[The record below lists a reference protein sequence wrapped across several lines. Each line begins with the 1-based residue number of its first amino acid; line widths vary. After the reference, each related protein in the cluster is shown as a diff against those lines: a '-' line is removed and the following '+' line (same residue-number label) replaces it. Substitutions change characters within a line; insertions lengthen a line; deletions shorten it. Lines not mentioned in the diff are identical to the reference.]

1 MDASVD
7 VGRVAP
13 LSYVADLVEL
23 CERDGDIDAVREWCR
38 HALSLCDHDILLAY
52 DDQEAIEETLDRY
65 ADSVPTP
72 RNRRNEERFDHYWM
86 LSVDGE
92 DVNVVTTADGKDVHA
107 ASDEDEAPFAV
118 SLLLND
124 HVSGPPFEIEV
135 TVLQATGKNTHGDP
149 VLSGPDEMFVDVRLK
164 RYEAGEWASTHDVDP
179 DASVIC
185 DPAPDDEPP
194 ARVRLA
200 YGPGR

>member
-1 MDASVD
+1 MDASAD
-7 VGRVAP
+7 VGRVA
-13 LSYVADLVEL
+13 LLGYVADLVEL

-72 RNRRNEERFDHYWM
+72 RNRRDEERFDHYWM
-86 LSVDGE
+86 RSVDGE
-92 DVNVVTTADGKDVHA
+92 DVHA
-107 ASDEDEAPFAV
+107 ASDEDEVPFAV

-164 RYEAGEWASTHDVDP
+164 RYEAGE
-179 DASVIC
+179 
-185 DPAPDDEPP
+185 
-194 ARVRLA
+194 
-200 YGPGR
+200 